1 MPIIAVGHTI
11 QNVGPTLAVGHWAV
25 GNRLVGPA
33 SSRPEKAAMAKR
45 LSDEQRRHEGR
56 ADPEELLKRYNLHDS
71 DLMPNPPLHDSA
83 QGEETGAQAVAEGHA
98 HRRGRLRV
106 YLGAVAGSGKTYAM
120 LNEGHRRESRG
131 TNVVVGYVETHK
143 RPQTEAQ
150 IGDLVIMPRKK
161 VTYRGVTL
169 EEMDTDAILACHPK
183 VALVDELA
191 HTNVP
196 GSKHVKRYQDVE
208 ELLEAG
214 IDVVTTLNIQHLESL
229 NDLVAS
235 ITGVRVRETLPD
247 RILDQAD
254 EVELIDISPYALR
267 QRMKHGNI
275 YPAERIDAALDNFF
289 REGNL
294 TALRELALRR
304 TAEKTEAQLQ
314 EYMLDHGINQLWPA
328 SERVLVG
335 FDSRPHTRQVLRD
348 AWRLAHGM
356 HADLIAVS
364 IQPEGYLAFTSK
376 LIGFI
381 KYGRGAQKH
390 REAALRRLEDNAV
403 LAEDL
408 GAEVIRVKSR
418 DIAKTL
424 VEIAREH
431 QVTQLV
437 LGQPARSHWEELIRG
452 SIINRVLRFDTAI
465 DIHLVPR
472 NGEE

>member
-1 MPIIAVGHTI
+1 MM
-11 QNVGPTLAVGHWAV
+11 
-25 GNRLVGPA
+25 
-33 SSRPEKAAMAKR
+33 S
-45 LSDEQRRHEGR
+45 EQSPDKQQQQREEGR
-56 ADPEELLKRYNLHDS
+56 PDPDELLRRYSLRDS
-71 DLMPNPPLHDSA
+71 DLEVPTLPVHLTPRA
-83 QGEETGAQAVAEGHA
+83 GGETSTQSGGYP

-106 YLGAVAGSGKTYAM
+106 YLGSVAGSGKTYTM
-120 LNEGHRRESRG
+120 LNEGHRREGRG
-131 TNVVVGYVETHK
+131 TDVVIGYVETHG
-143 RPQTEAQ
+143 RPQTQEQ
-150 IGDLVIMPRKK
+150 IGDLEIIPRKQ

-169 EEMDTDAILACHPK
+169 EEMDTEAIIARHPK
-183 VALVDELA
+183 VALIDELA

-208 ELLEAG
+208 EILDAG

-247 RILDQAD
+247 WILDQAE

-275 YPAERIDAALDNFF
+275 YPPDRIDAALNNFF

-304 TAEKTEAQLQ
+304 TAEKTESQLQ
-314 EYMLDHGINQLWPA
+314 EYMTEHGITEMRTA

-335 FDSRPHTRQVLRD
+335 FDARLHTREVIRD
-348 AWRLAHGM
+348 AWRLAHGL
-356 HADLIAVS
+356 HANLIAVT
-364 IQPEGYLAFTSK
+364 IRPEGYLAFMSK
-376 LIGFI
+376 LIGI
-381 KYGRGAQKH
+381 LKYGRDAPKY
-390 REAALRRLEDNAV
+390 REAALQRLEEHAL

-408 GAEVIRVKSR
+408 GAEVIRTNSS

-424 VEIAREH
+424 LEIAHEH

-437 LGQPARSHWEELIRG
+437 LGQPARSHWEELLRG
-452 SIINRVLRFDTAI
+452 SIINRLLRMSTDI

-472 NGEE
+472 SRDE

>member
-1 MPIIAVGHTI
+1 M
-11 QNVGPTLAVGHWAV
+11 
-25 GNRLVGPA
+25 
-33 SSRPEKAAMAKR
+33 S
-45 LSDEQRRHEGR
+45 EQPPDKQQHQREEGR
-56 ADPEELLKRYNLHDS
+56 PDPEELLRRYSLRDS
-71 DLMPNPPLHDSA
+71 DLEVPASSVHLTPRA
-83 QGEETGAQAVAEGHA
+83 GEQTAPQTGGYP

-106 YLGAVAGSGKTYAM
+106 YLGSVAGSGKTYTM

-131 TNVVVGYVETHK
+131 TDVVVGYVETHG
-143 RPQTEAQ
+143 RPQTQAQ
-150 IGDLVIMPRKK
+150 LGDLEIIPRKK

-169 EEMDTDAILACHPK
+169 EEMDTEAIIARHPK
-183 VALVDELA
+183 VALIDELA

-208 ELLEAG
+208 EIMDAG
-214 IDVVTTLNIQHLESL
+214 IDVITTLNIQHLESL

-247 RILDQAD
+247 WILDQAE

-275 YPAERIDAALDNFF
+275 YPPERIDAALNNFF

-304 TAEKTEAQLQ
+304 TAEKTESQLQ
-314 EYMLDHGINQLWPA
+314 EYLTEHGITEMRSA

-335 FDSRPHTRQVLRD
+335 FDTRPHTREVIRD
-348 AWRLAHGM
+348 AWRLAHGL
-356 HADLIAVS
+356 HADLIAVT
-364 IQPEGYLAFTSK
+364 IQPEGYLAFMSK
-376 LIGFI
+376 LIGFL
-381 KYGRGAQKH
+381 KYGREAPKY
-390 REAALRRLEDNAV
+390 REAALHRLEEHAL

-408 GAEVIRVKSR
+408 GAEVIRTSSR

-424 VEIAREH
+424 VEIAHER

-437 LGQPARSHWEELIRG
+437 LGQPARSHWEELLRG
-452 SIINRVLRFDTAI
+452 SIINRLLRMSTDI

-472 NGEE
+472 SGNE

>member
-1 MPIIAVGHTI
+1 MARQPPDKHHADEERPDPEALLERYHLHDRD
-11 QNVGPTLAVGHWAV
+11 LAEEE
-25 GNRLVGPA
+25 
-33 SSRPEKAAMAKR
+33 SSLAPE
-45 LSDEQRRHEGR
+45 DEQV
-56 ADPEELLKRYNLHDS
+56 
-71 DLMPNPPLHDSA
+71 SA
-83 QGEETGAQAVAEGHA
+83 TPANGGYA
-98 HRRGRLRV
+98 HRHGRLRV

-131 TNVVVGYVETHK
+131 TQVVVGYLETHK

-150 IGDLVIMPRKK
+150 RGDLEVIPRKK
-161 VTYRGVTL
+161 VAYRGVTL
-169 EEMDTDAILACHPK
+169 EEMDTEAVIARHPK

-191 HTNVP
+191 HTNAP

-208 ELLEAG
+208 ELLDAG

-247 RILDQAD
+247 RILDAAD

-275 YPAERIDAALDNFF
+275 YPPERIEAALNNFF

-304 TAEKTEAQLQ
+304 TAEKTESQLQ
-314 EYMLDHGINQLWPA
+314 QYMTDHHISQLWPA

-335 FDSRPHTRQVLRD
+335 FDHRSHTRQVLRD
-348 AWRLAHGM
+348 AWRLAHGL
-356 HADLIAVS
+356 HADLIAIS

-376 LIGFI
+376 LIGML
-381 KYGRGAQKH
+381 KYGRDARQQ
-390 REAALRRLEDNAV
+390 REAARQRLEEHIV

-408 GAEVIRVKSR
+408 GAEVIRMKSD
-418 DIAKTL
+418 DIARTL
-424 VEIAREH
+424 VEVARER
-431 QVTQLV
+431 QITQIV
-437 LGQPARSHWEELIRG
+437 LGQPARSHWEELLRG
-452 SIINRVLRFDTAI
+452 SIINRLLRLSSDI

-472 NGEE
+472 SRENEDK

>member
-1 MPIIAVGHTI
+1 MSNQSP
-11 QNVGPTLAVGHWAV
+11 N
-25 GNRLVGPA
+25 
-33 SSRPEKAAMAKR
+33 E
-45 LSDEQRRHEGR
+45 EQREREEGR
-56 ADPEELLKRYNLHDS
+56 PDPEELLRRYSLRDS
-71 DLMPNPPLHDSA
+71 DLEVPASPVHLTPRAGGVTST
-83 QGEETGAQAVAEGHA
+83 QSEGYP

-106 YLGAVAGSGKTYAM
+106 YLGSAAGSGKTYAM

-131 TNVVVGYVETHK
+131 TDVVVGYVETHG
-143 RPQTEAQ
+143 RPQTQAQ
-150 IGDLVIMPRKK
+150 LGDLEIIPRKK
-161 VTYRGVTL
+161 VTYRSVTL
-169 EEMDTDAILACHPK
+169 EEMDTEAVIARHPK
-183 VALVDELA
+183 VALIDELA
-191 HTNVP
+191 HTNVS

-208 ELLEAG
+208 EILDAG

-247 RILDQAD
+247 WILDQAD

-275 YPAERIDAALDNFF
+275 YPPERIDAALNNFF

-294 TALRELALRR
+294 TALREIALRR

-314 EYMLDHGINQLWPA
+314 EYMTEHGITEMKPA
-328 SERVLVG
+328 GERVMVG
-335 FDSRPHTRQVLRD
+335 FDHRPHTREVIRD
-348 AWRLAHGM
+348 AWRLSHGL
-356 HADLIAVS
+356 HAELLAIS
-364 IQPEGYLAFTSK
+364 IQPEGYLAFRSK
-376 LIGFI
+376 LVRLL
-381 KYGRGAQKH
+381 KYRG
-390 REAALRRLEDNAV
+390 EAKWHEEEARRRLEEHAI

-408 GAEVIRVKSR
+408 GAEVIRTSSH

-424 VEIAREH
+424 VEIAHER

-437 LGQPARSHWEELIRG
+437 LGQPARSHWEELLRG
-452 SIINRVLRFDTAI
+452 SIINRLLRLSADI